1 MTYATDQELHKSA
14 ITKRV
19 TNHFQN
25 SINVKSAAL
34 SVLKQP
40 ITHASQLISRSLLE
54 GHTLYACG
62 NGGSAADS
70 QHFVAE
76 LVNRFEI
83 ERAPLAAVS
92 LTTDTSVLTAISN
105 DYEYNLIFAKQ
116 VQALGRPGDILF
128 AISTSGNSASIIEA
142 VKIAQSKQMTVI
154 ALTGNC
160 GGALAPLL
168 RPQDCEIRVPSNSTA
183 RIQETHILA
192 IHCICDA
199 IDWLYQA
206 HQGGCYMKKM
216 LITLLCCSSS

>member
-1 MTYATDQELHKSA
+1 MTYATDHELEKSA
-14 ITKRV
+14 IIKRV
-19 TNHFQN
+19 TNHFQS

-34 SVLKQP
+34 SALKQP
-40 ITHASQLISRSLLE
+40 ITQASQAIFRSLQA

-116 VQALGRPGDILF
+116 VQALGRAGDVLF
-128 AISTSGNSASIIEA
+128 AISTSGNSASVIEA
-142 VKIAQSKQMTVI
+142 VKSAQAKDMIVV
-154 ALTGNC
+154 ALTGND
-160 GGALAPLL
+160 GGEMAHQL
-168 RPQDCEIRVPSNSTA
+168 RPQDREIRVPSNSTA

-199 IDWLYQA
+199 IDWLYQKY
-206 HQGGCYMKKM
+206 QGGC
-216 LITLLCCSSS
+216 

>member
-1 MTYATDQELHKSA
+1 MTYATDHELQKSA
-14 ITKRV
+14 IIKRV
-19 TNHFQN
+19 SNHFQS
-25 SINVKSAAL
+25 SISVKSAAL

-40 ITHASQLISRSLLE
+40 ITHASQIIFSALQQ

-105 DYEYNLIFAKQ
+105 DYAYDLIFAKQ
-116 VQALGRPGDILF
+116 VQALGHQGDILVV
-128 AISTSGNSASIIEA
+128 ISTSGNSASIIEA
-142 VKIAQSKQMTVI
+142 VKSAQEKQMIVV
-154 ALTGNC
+154 ALSGNTGGN
-160 GGALAPLL
+160 LSRLL
-168 RPQDCEIRVPSNSTA
+168 RPQDIEIRVPSNSTA

-199 IDWLYQA
+199 LDWIYQEN
-206 HQGGCYMKKM
+206 HGGC
-216 LITLLCCSSS
+216 

>member
-1 MTYATDQELHKSA
+1 MTYATDHELQKSA
-14 ITKRV
+14 IIKRV
-19 TNHFQN
+19 TNHFQS

-34 SVLKQP
+34 SALKQP
-40 ITHASQLISRSLLE
+40 ITHASQAISRALQQ

-105 DYEYNLIFAKQ
+105 DYEYNLVFAKQ
-116 VQALGRPGDILF
+116 VQALGRSGDILF
-128 AISTSGNSASIIEA
+128 VISTSGNSASIIEA
-142 VKIAQSKQMTVI
+142 VKRAQEKNMIIV

-160 GGALAPLL
+160 GGGLGKLL
-168 RPQDCEIRVPSNSTA
+168 RSGDFEIRVPSNSTA

-199 IDWLYQA
+199 IDWIYQEN
-206 HQGGCYMKKM
+206 QGGC
-216 LITLLCCSSS
+216 